1 MCTLSTGLSIEEL
14 LQTKISTVNFLR
26 HKLCTTHGGK
36 MANSQHKPWS
46 RSMSTGNI
54 SNGYSTGSRRGKQI
68 PKSVVSPRKGKE
80 APSKTHTAIETQLKH
95 IYREVM
101 GEDAVSSSLT
111 CAKEISQRIQQ
122 FLGQIK
128 GSMIE
133 FTETRSLTIAVKS
146 LLEDHRRVKSE
157 LETTLSDKQKMKT
170 FYSEKLNAAK
180 NDVQIRI
187 LELET
192 EKTEKE
198 ELRKR
203 IQNLHTKIADYK
215 IRMSQNQRDIRSLE
229 DEKQKMSDEIQGYQ
243 KKIERLEED
252 KRELTD
258 KVSDIENENQKLK
271 DQNESYK
278 TQIQHG
284 HWKWPK
290 TNNPSDVI
298 HKWILSHPP
307 QNIDNQEETDSTV
320 RPVSAI
326 SAGVNSCISRSA
338 TEYSHRP
345 MSSHS
350 EGFSCVNSD
359 ISSSKNL
366 QRPQSSESTNFSCA
380 NSGTSTLSG
389 ASKRKDRKLHR
400 TLSKNSDLSFANSTN
415 SEKDG

>member
-1 MCTLSTGLSIEEL
+1 
-14 LQTKISTVNFLR
+14 
-26 HKLCTTHGGK
+26 
-36 MANSQHKPWS
+36 
-46 RSMSTGNI
+46 MSTGNI

-80 APSKTHTAIETQLKH
+80 ASSKTHTAIETQLKQ

-101 GEDAVSSSLT
+101 GEEAGSSSLT
-111 CAKEISQRIQQ
+111 CAKEIFQSIQHC
-122 FLGQIK
+122 LGQIQ
-128 GSMIE
+128 GSISDS
-133 FTETRSLTIAVKS
+133 TEPSSLVTAVKS
-146 LLEDHRRVKSE
+146 FLVDHRRVKSE
-157 LETTLSDKQKMKT
+157 LDTTLSDVQKMKT

-198 ELRKR
+198 ELKKR
-203 IQNLHTKIADYK
+203 IQILHTKLADYK
-215 IRMSQNQRDIRSLE
+215 NRMCQNQRDIRGLE
-229 DEKQKMSDEIQGYQ
+229 DEIQKSNDEIQGYL

-252 KRELTD
+252 KSELTD
-258 KVSDIENENQKLK
+258 KVSDIENENRKLK

-278 TQIQHG
+278 TQIQNG
-284 HWKWPK
+284 HMKWPK
-290 TNNPSDVI
+290 INNPCDAI

-307 QNIDNQEETDSTV
+307 PNIDSREETDSTV

-326 SAGVNSCISRSA
+326 SAGANSYISRSE

-359 ISSSKNL
+359 ISFSKTP

-380 NSGTSTLSG
+380 NSGTSTISG
-389 ASKRKDRKLHR
+389 ASQRKDRKLHR

-415 SEKDG
+415 SEKDS